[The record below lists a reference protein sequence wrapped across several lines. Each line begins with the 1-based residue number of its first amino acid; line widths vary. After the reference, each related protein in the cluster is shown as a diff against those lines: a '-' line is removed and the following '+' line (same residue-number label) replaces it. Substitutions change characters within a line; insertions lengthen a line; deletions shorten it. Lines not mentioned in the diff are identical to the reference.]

1 TFVFILDSLGS
12 RHPKV
17 MQVLAQYL
25 QAEALDKKGTP
36 LEGSSKAVGRHAH
49 VSCSVPHQPNFC
61 DCGIY
66 LLHLAQTF
74 FSDPSRYCNLITA
87 VGVVFRAHA
96 NRSHRRFT
104 RP

>member
-1 TFVFILDSLGS
+1 TYVFILDSLGS

-17 MQVLAQYL
+17 VKLLAQYL
-25 QAEALDKKGTP
+25 QAEALDKKGISS
-36 LEGSSKAVGRHAH
+36 EGSRKAVGKDAH

-74 FSDPSRYCNLITA
+74 ISDPSRY
-87 VGVVFRAHA
+87 
-96 NRSHRRFT
+96 
-104 RP
+104 